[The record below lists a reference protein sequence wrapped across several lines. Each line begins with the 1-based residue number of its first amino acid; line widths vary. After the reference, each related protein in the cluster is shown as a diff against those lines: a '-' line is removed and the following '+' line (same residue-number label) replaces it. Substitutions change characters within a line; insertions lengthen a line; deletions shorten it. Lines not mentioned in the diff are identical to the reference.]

1 MKEYMELYRD
11 ELLNN
16 IIPFWMT
23 YSKDSQFGGYLTS
36 LDRSGTV
43 YDTDKWIWLQGRE
56 VWAFAT
62 FYNKIEKRKEWLD
75 MALHGAVF
83 LEKFGKNEHGAYYF
97 GLTRDGRPLVQAYNI
112 FSDCFCAMG
121 YGALASALPESGYA
135 ALAKA
140 TFEEILSRKDDPKGK
155 FNKMIR
161 ATRPLKNFS
170 LPMILCNLALEL
182 EHVLGTGFVDTLAR
196 SLADEILRDYFKPE
210 YGCVLENV
218 GPDGSF
224 VDSFEGRLINPGHG
238 IEAMWFL
245 LDIGERLGDS
255 GMISQCSKIILTTL
269 EMSWDRTFG
278 GIFYFMDVQAKPL
291 LQLEY
296 DQKLWWVHVEALVAC
311 AKAYRLTKDEKFKIW
326 FDKIHEYTWD
336 HFKDREHMEWFGYLN
351 RQGAPL
357 HTFKGGKWKGCF
369 HIPRAFLKIW
379 KTLEEGEK

>member
-1 MKEYMELYRD
+1 
-11 ELLNN
+11 
-16 IIPFWMT
+16 
-23 YSKDSQFGGYLTS
+23 
-36 LDRSGTV
+36 
-43 YDTDKWIWLQGRE
+43 
-56 VWAFAT
+56 
-62 FYNKIEKRKEWLD
+62 
-75 MALHGAVF
+75 
-83 LEKFGKNEHGAYYF
+83 
-97 GLTRDGRPLVQAYNI
+97 
-112 FSDCFCAMG
+112 
-121 YGALASALPESGYA
+121 
-135 ALAKA
+135 
-140 TFEEILSRKDDPKGK
+140 
-155 FNKMIR
+155 MIR

-255 GMISQCSKIILTTL
+255 GMISQCSKIILTIL

-278 GIFYFMDVQAKPL
+278 GIFYFMDVQGKPL